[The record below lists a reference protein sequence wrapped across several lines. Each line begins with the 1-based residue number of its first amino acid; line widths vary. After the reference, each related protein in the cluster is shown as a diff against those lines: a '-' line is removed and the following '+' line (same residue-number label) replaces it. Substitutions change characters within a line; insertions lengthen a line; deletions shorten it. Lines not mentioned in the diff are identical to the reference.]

1 MSNNERWDFAK
12 GPEPLIH
19 RIHNYP
25 ARFPAFIVTEAL
37 SYAEEKGVK
46 VKTMADVF
54 CGCGTTAVEAKRNNK
69 DFWGWDVNPV
79 ATLITRTKC
88 GSYNDEKLEK
98 HFEKI
103 KDDFSRIRISK
114 KEIEGVHARIRYWF
128 HDEKIRDL
136 LKLRSAICE
145 GISAP
150 SPYRKFFLCAFSNIL
165 KPTSR
170 WLTKS
175 IKPQIDPYK
184 RPSDVLDSF
193 EHQFNQMRKATKNN
207 PVAHNY
213 NPVIRVCNGNFLAA
227 RPTDPFVDLII
238 TSPPYVSS
246 YDYADLHQLSLL
258 WLGFLQ
264 DYRELRKDMI
274 GNRYGVNTVE
284 NSVMSKLPKAAKGI
298 RDSLMERDQHKANA
312 VAKYFLD
319 IEKSMMKCASLL
331 HRNGM
336 AVFVIGNTE
345 YKGVEID
352 NAGHLESCM
361 RSTGFKHIEKISRK
375 MSSKTLTP
383 YRDSIGRFTKQTG
396 QKEVYAKEFIVVG
409 QKR

>member
-1 MSNNERWDFAK
+1 MSNHDRWGFANE
-12 GPEPLIH
+12 PEPLIH
-19 RIHNYP
+19 RIHKYP

-54 CGCGTTAVEAKRNNK
+54 CGCGTTAVEAKRHNK

-88 GSYNDEKLEK
+88 GSYNDEKLERY
-98 HFEKI
+98 FEEI
-103 KDDFSRIRISK
+103 KGHVSSRRISK
-114 KEIEGVHARIRYWF
+114 KEMEGVHARIKYWF
-128 HDEKIRDL
+128 DDDSIRDL
-136 LKLRSAICE
+136 LKLKYAIFE
-145 GISAP
+145 KIGVS
-150 SPYRKFFLCAFSNIL
+150 SPYKKFFLCAFSNIL
-165 KPTSR
+165 KGTSR

-175 IKPQIDPYK
+175 IKPQIDPK
-184 RPSDVLDSF
+184 KPPSDVMASF
-193 EHQFNQMRKATKNN
+193 EDQFDKMRKANKQN
-207 PVAHNY
+207 PSDHHGK
-213 NPVIRVCNGNFLAA
+213 PVIIRNGNFLTA
-227 RPTDPFVDLII
+227 RPTSPFDLIV

-258 WLGFLQ
+258 WLGFAR

-274 GNRYGVNTVE
+274 GNRYGINPVAE
-284 NSVMSKLPKAAKGI
+284 SVIGELPKAAKGI
-298 RDSLMERDQHKANA
+298 WERLMEKDRHKANA

-319 IEKSMMKCASLL
+319 IEKSMMKCASML

-361 RSTGFKHIEKISRK
+361 RSTGFKNIEKISRK
-375 MSSKTLTP
+375 MSLKTLTP
-383 YRDSIGRFTKQTG
+383 YRDPIGRFTKQTG